1 MIITQIACFEHINP
15 FNMIVRYIE
24 LEKPSEIKFASRIP
38 DEYEIY
44 INISGDVSFIV
55 EGNIYPVKPG
65 DVIITNPGEAHHCVH
80 HSDTP
85 HKYYWMLFS
94 EISNREL
101 LKVFLDRKNGQDNYI
116 TPTKE
121 ISDRIISL
129 FGEMGNNPGSTV
141 QKYMNFLKMLDLLEK
156 ARAKTYDKC
165 TADDIFTRATEYMN
179 EHYSEKI
186 SVKQI
191 AHESHVS
198 VNTLERHFLTCAGTT
213 PAKYLK
219 KIRLAEASKLLS
231 LGYSVQQVCDLSG
244 FSDCSRF
251 ILQFKEMYG
260 ITPLKYTKKISLGRY
275 K

>member
-44 INISGDVSFIV
+44 INISGDVSFVV

-65 DVIITNPGEAHHCVH
+65 DVIITNPGEAHHCMH

-101 LKVFLDRKNGQDNYI
+101 LRVFLDRKKGQNNCI

-121 ISDRIISL
+121 ISDRIMAL
-129 FGEMGNNPGSTV
+129 FGEMVHKTGSIV
-141 QKYMNFLKMLDLLEK
+141 QKYLNFLKMLDLLEK
-156 ARAKTYDKC
+156 ARVKSYDGNN
-165 TADDIFTRATEYMN
+165 ADDIFICALEYMN
-179 EHYSEKI
+179 KHYGEKI
-186 SVKQI
+186 SIKQI
-191 AHESHVS
+191 AKQAHVS
-198 VNTLERHFLTCAGTT
+198 VNTLERHFLACTGTT

-219 KIRLAEASKLLS
+219 KIRLAEAAKLLS
-231 LGYSVQQVCDLSG
+231 LGHSVQQVCDLSG
-244 FSDCSRF
+244 FSDCSKF
-251 ILQFKEMYG
+251 IVQFKEMYG
-260 ITPLKYTKKISLGRY
+260 ITPLKYMKNTSLNIYR
-275 K
+275 